1 MHFVGVDLHKK
12 TISICVI
19 VQEDGKRLVRGR
31 RSFPCAEPESIRD
44 YFSQLR
50 PYQVTVEATAS
61 YEWFVRLVE
70 PTADRVVLAHP
81 SKLRVIAESTRKSD
95 KLDAQVL
102 AEFSALD
109 MIPEAWRP
117 TPRVQEHRALV
128 RQRNYVRKRMASV
141 KTKIRNVIANY
152 NADVAGLFSSKGRS
166 YLSQL
171 TLSDSDRFVVGL
183 LLEELDQH
191 GARLALVDKMLRD
204 FAGQGSIAEKEARE
218 VLKSIPCVGDV
229 TVDIVLA
236 EVGDVR
242 RFSSQ
247 RKATA
252 YAGLAPGIRESA
264 GKRKELGI
272 TKTGSK
278 LLRWALV
285 EAAWRLVGRTRR
297 WGLLYHRLRDR
308 CGAKKAIVAVARRLW
323 CVMVSMMHKG
333 ERYRMA
339 SEALATP

>member
-1 MHFVGVDLHKK
+1 MENKEVERQRIALLGIRGKPVLNPQFPHKEHVMHFVGVDLHKR

-31 RSFPCAEPESIRD
+31 RSFRCAEPESIRD

-50 PYQVTVEATAS
+50 PYQVAVEATAS

-102 AEFSALD
+102 AEFLALD

-152 NADVAGLFSSKGRS
+152 NAD
-166 YLSQL
+166 
-171 TLSDSDRFVVGL
+171 
-183 LLEELDQH
+183 
-191 GARLALVDKMLRD
+191 
-204 FAGQGSIAEKEARE
+204 
-218 VLKSIPCVGDV
+218 
-229 TVDIVLA
+229 
-236 EVGDVR
+236 
-242 RFSSQ
+242 
-247 RKATA
+247 
-252 YAGLAPGIRESA
+252 
-264 GKRKELGI
+264 
-272 TKTGSK
+272 
-278 LLRWALV
+278 
-285 EAAWRLVGRTRR
+285 
-297 WGLLYHRLRDR
+297 
-308 CGAKKAIVAVARRLW
+308 
-323 CVMVSMMHKG
+323 
-333 ERYRMA
+333 
-339 SEALATP
+339 